1 MRLLNVFL
9 YSFLLLIG
17 IIHVTSV
24 VYAVESPRMI
34 INSDAPDIDSLLL
47 ESTVINAKIS
57 GIIADITIQQKYV
70 YKGSS
75 ILDGAL
81 LMPGDPS
88 ITIHGCTVK
97 IGNQTI
103 KAEMKDREKVREIF
117 DGKQK
122 DYEITPEDFGF
133 KRDSIDTLRGGLPAE
148 NAAIIRD
155 YLAGK
160 QGPIRD
166 ALLLN
171 SGLTI
176 AAYNG
181 KHEKDIHEQI
191 KVGIESATDAIDSGS
206 ALNLLNDWGS

>member
-1 MRLLNVFL
+1 MHITVEVHA
-9 YSFLLLIG
+9 I
-17 IIHVTSV
+17 
-24 VYAVESPRMI
+24 ESPRMI

-103 KAEMKDREKVREIF
+103 KAEMKDREKVREMF
-117 DGKQK
+117 DKAK
-122 DYEITPEDFGF
+122 KKFDPFFLTINNPDASIAYSTWFYYLY
-133 KRDSIDTLRGGLPAE
+133 RDSL
-148 NAAIIRD
+148 
-155 YLAGK
+155 Y
-160 QGPIRD
+160 
-166 ALLLN
+166 
-171 SGLTI
+171 
-176 AAYNG
+176 
-181 KHEKDIHEQI
+181 
-191 KVGIESATDAIDSGS
+191 
-206 ALNLLNDWGS
+206 

>member
-1 MRLLNVFL
+1 MRFLNVLL

-17 IIHVTSV
+17 IMHITVEVH
-24 VYAVESPRMI
+24 AIESPRMI

-117 DGKQK
+117 DKA
-122 DYEITPEDFGF
+122 
-133 KRDSIDTLRGGLPAE
+133 KR
-148 NAAIIRD
+148 
-155 YLAGK
+155 
-160 QGPIRD
+160 
-166 ALLLN
+166 
-171 SGLTI
+171 
-176 AAYNG
+176 
-181 KHEKDIHEQI
+181 
-191 KVGIESATDAIDSGS
+191 
-206 ALNLLNDWGS
+206 NLILFS